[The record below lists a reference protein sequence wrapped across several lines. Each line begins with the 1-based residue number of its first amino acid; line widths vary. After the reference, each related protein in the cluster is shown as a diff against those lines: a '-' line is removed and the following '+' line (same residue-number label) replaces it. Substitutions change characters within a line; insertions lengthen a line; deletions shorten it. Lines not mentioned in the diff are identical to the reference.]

1 MNQSPFVLP
10 RLTAMLK
17 QAVPRL
23 LEGVVAPLAV
33 FYAALAVLGLNGA
46 LGAAVAWV
54 YIGLLWR
61 LVRRRP
67 VPGTMVLAAIAITA
81 RAVLGLWTGSAVVY
95 FIQPE
100 LGTICISMAFLAS
113 VRLRRPLVQKLTL
126 DYIHLPSVVLRHERI
141 RRFFARIT
149 LLWAFVLLTNSTV
162 SIWLLLHQSIG
173 TYLLVRTAAVAVIS
187 GLAFLGSA
195 WAFRRVLHRLH
206 AETPAVI
213 APAVTAPAVTG

>member
-1 MNQSPFVLP
+1 MNAPPFTLP
-10 RLTAMLK
+10 RITALLR

-33 FYAALAVLGLNGA
+33 FYTALAVLGLDGA
-46 LGAAVAWV
+46 LIAAVSWV
-54 YIGLLWR
+54 YAGVLWR

-81 RAVLGLWTGSAVVY
+81 RAALGWWTGSAVVY
-95 FIQPE
+95 FLQPE

-113 VRLRRPLVQKLTL
+113 VRLNRPLVQKLTL
-126 DYIHLPSVVLRHERI
+126 DYIHLPSAVLRHERV

-149 LLWAFVLLTNSTV
+149 LLWAFVLLANSAV

-173 TYLLVRTAAVAVIS
+173 TYLLVRTSVVAAIS
-187 GLAFLGSA
+187 GAAIAVSVY
-195 WAFRRVLHRLH
+195 AFRRMLHRLH
-206 AETPAVI
+206 TDTPA
-213 APAVTAPAVTG
+213 APAITAG

>member
-1 MNQSPFVLP
+1 MHHPPFAMP
-10 RLTAMLK
+10 RLTALVK

-23 LEGVVAPLAV
+23 LEGVIAPLAV

-46 LGAAVAWV
+46 LVAAVAWV
-54 YIGLLWR
+54 YLGVGWR
-61 LVRRRP
+61 LIRRRR
-67 VPGTMVLAAIAITA
+67 VPGTMVLAMIAITT
-81 RAVLGLWTGSAVVY
+81 RALLGWWSGSAVVY

-113 VRLRRPLVQKLTL
+113 VRLRRPLVEKLTL
-126 DYIHLPSVVLRHERI
+126 DYIHLPSFVLKHERV

-173 TYLLVRTAAVAVIS
+173 TYLLVRTTVVAVIS
-187 GLAFLGSA
+187 GLAFAGSA
-195 WAFRRVLHRLH
+195 WAFRRVLHRLNT
-206 AETPAVI
+206 E
-213 APAVTAPAVTG
+213 APATSKAPA